1 MGDPCGEW
9 LFLEGK
15 KNIFINCYVRDMF
28 CTKLKI
34 SDGKIYFSER
44 DKYMSK
50 DKCWYQLFGL

>member
-1 MGDPCGEW
+1 MGEW

-28 CTKLKI
+28 CTDLKI
-34 SDGKIYFSER
+34 SDGMRYFSER